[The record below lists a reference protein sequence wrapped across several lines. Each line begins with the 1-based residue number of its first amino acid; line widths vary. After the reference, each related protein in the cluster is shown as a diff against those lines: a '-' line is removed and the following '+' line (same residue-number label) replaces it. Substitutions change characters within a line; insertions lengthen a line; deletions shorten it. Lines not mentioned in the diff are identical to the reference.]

1 LLPTF
6 ELLLITDRLRAAAR
20 LPQGLAQVVAEAL
33 QALPHGAAAIQVREK
48 DLAGRA
54 LADLCRELL
63 PICRK
68 FRSPLLVN
76 DRVDV
81 ALALGLDGVH
91 LPRSS
96 FSALD
101 ARSVLGTEALI
112 GVSCHSLEELRQSR
126 EGADYAT
133 FGPVFETASKQEY
146 GPPIGIDA
154 LAAAVG
160 EGFPLYA
167 LGGITPERAAQVR
180 ATGVRGLAAIG
191 AALGAADPGA
201 ASAELWRTWTAPR
214 SS

>member
-1 LLPTF
+1 LPPTF
-6 ELLLITDRLRAAAR
+6 ELLLITDRLRATAP
-20 LPQGLAQVVAEAL
+20 LPHVVSQAL
-33 QALPHGAAAIQVREK
+33 QALPPGAAAIQVREK
-48 DLAGRA
+48 DLLGRA

-68 FRSPLLVN
+68 FRAPLLVN

-96 FSALD
+96 FSAPD
-101 ARSVLGTEALI
+101 ARSVLGIEALI
-112 GVSCHSLEELRQSR
+112 GVSCHTLAELREAR
-126 EGADYAT
+126 AGADYAT
-133 FGPVFETASKQEY
+133 FGPVFATASKQEY
-146 GPPIGIDA
+146 GPPIGIPA

-167 LGGITPERAAQVR
+167 LGGITPERAAEVR

-191 AALGAADPGA
+191 AALGAPDPGE
-201 ASAELWRTWTAPR
+201 ASAALWRAWAG
-214 SS
+214 